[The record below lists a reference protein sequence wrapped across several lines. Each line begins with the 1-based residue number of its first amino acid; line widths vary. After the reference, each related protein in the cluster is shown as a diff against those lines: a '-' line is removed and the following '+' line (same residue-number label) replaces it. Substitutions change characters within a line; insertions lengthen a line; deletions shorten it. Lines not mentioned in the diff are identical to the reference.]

1 MPSPMKRM
9 TFFAVAVALERRD
22 VGEDV
27 VDNDTNGTLL

>member
-9 TFFAVAVALERRD
+9 TFFAVAVVRRD
-22 VGEDV
+22 AGEDV